1 MLSRFQDRHQAG
13 RVLARHLEAYA
24 KRADVLVLALPR
36 GGVPIGFEV
45 GRALQSPLLPGP
57 PCGRLARDACPTE
70 YRAIALGCS
79 GSGLA
84 LKGDLSA
91 LSKTTNMLSHD
102 PIPSPSP
109 IHTAWRTV
117 YVM

>member
-1 MLSRFQDRHQAG
+1 MQLLANRFPGLSLEKKDPIREPSGQEDHAG
-13 RVLARHLEAYA
+13 E
-24 KRADVLVLALPR
+24 D
-36 GGVPIGFEV
+36 F
-45 GRALQSPLLPGP
+45 LLPG
-57 PCGRLARDACPTE
+57 RHAAAWRAMQSPTE

-91 LSKTTNMLSHD
+91 LSETTNMLSHD
-102 PIPSPSP
+102 PIPTPSP

-117 YVM
+117 YVT